1 MKYTNCARRGNR
13 SGLRPER
20 AGTGGNGRE
29 RALADLSFLSI
40 FFDVDFEASM
50 IDFWRSKFLL
60 FKLKLIFDRF
70 FGPLQNQEGA
80 LWGPFCR
87 FREVKIEHPYHT
99 LGVFSILGRFQE
111 TSKFH

>member
-1 MKYTNCARRGNR
+1 MFYKQVHTHVRTSPSGSTMQARF
-13 SGLRPER
+13 PFH
-20 AGTGGNGRE
+20 AFTGF
-29 RALADLSFLSI
+29 SFLM
-40 FFDVDFEASM
+40 FFFYVDFEASW
-50 IDFWRSKFLL
+50 IGFWRSKFLL

-99 LGVFSILGRFQE
+99 LGVFSILDRFQE